1 MFQSLLSKINLD
13 NRLTVSVVGGFSIA
27 FAIFLTIYIIIL
39 PSDKTFDSVKDSSLV
54 DFVRLRKNDFLNE
67 RERALPEKPPRP
79 KKPPPPKLETPEVV
93 QPVQNLN
100 IKFPTLNT
108 PVDLKGAFL
117 RGSNS
122 LASNSG
128 LIPLVKI
135 QPKYPR
141 EALKGGKTGFVTVRL
156 TVDEKGRVITAI
168 IEESRPPRIFDAA
181 AIQAVLKWKF
191 KPRVIDGVPVK
202 QVGLT
207 TIEFNL

>member
-1 MFQSLLSKINLD
+1 MFQSLLNRINLE
-13 NRLTVSVVGGFSIA
+13 NRLTVSIIGGFSIA
-27 FAIFLTIYIIIL
+27 FIIFLTIYVIIL
-39 PSDKTFDSVKDSSLV
+39 PSDKNFDTAKDSSLV

-67 RERALPEKPPRP
+67 RERALPE
-79 KKPPPPKLETPEVV
+79 KPPPPKLETPEVV

-117 RGSNS
+117 RGANS

-156 TVDEKGRVITAI
+156 TVDEKGRVISAI

>member
-1 MFQSLLSKINLD
+1 MFQSLLNRINLE
-13 NRLTVSVVGGFSIA
+13 NRLTVSIVGGFSIA
-27 FAIFLTIYIIIL
+27 FAIFLTIYVIIL
-39 PSDKTFDSVKDSSLV
+39 PSDKNFDTAKDSSLV

-67 RERALPEKPPRP
+67 RERALPE
-79 KKPPPPKLETPEVV
+79 KPPPPKLETPEVV

-117 RGSNS
+117 RGANS

-156 TVDEKGRVITAI
+156 TVDEKGRVISAI

>member
-1 MFQSLLSKINLD
+1 MQLPMHVYHNLHR
-13 NRLTVSVVGGFSIA
+13 NL
-27 FAIFLTIYIIIL
+27 
-39 PSDKTFDSVKDSSLV
+39 
-54 DFVRLRKNDFLNE
+54 
-67 RERALPEKPPRP
+67 
-79 KKPPPPKLETPEVV
+79 PPPPKLETPEVV

-117 RGSNS
+117 RGANS

-141 EALKGGKTGFVTVRL
+141 EALKVGKTGFVTVRL
-156 TVDEKGRVITAI
+156 TVDEKGRVISAI

-191 KPRVIDGVPVK
+191 KPRVIDGVAVK

>member
-67 RERALPEKPPRP
+67 RKGLFQKSHPLQ

-141 EALKGGKTGFVTVRL
+141 EALKGGKTGL
-156 TVDEKGRVITAI
+156 
-168 IEESRPPRIFDAA
+168 
-181 AIQAVLKWKF
+181 
-191 KPRVIDGVPVK
+191 
-202 QVGLT
+202 
-207 TIEFNL
+207 

>member
-1 MFQSLLSKINLD
+1 MMLVVFAMF
-13 NRLTVSVVGGFSIA
+13 
-27 FAIFLTIYIIIL
+27 
-39 PSDKTFDSVKDSSLV
+39 
-54 DFVRLRKNDFLNE
+54 
-67 RERALPEKPPRP
+67 
-79 KKPPPPKLETPEVV
+79 
-93 QPVQNLN
+93 
-100 IKFPTLNT
+100 
-108 PVDLKGAFL
+108 LKGAFL

>member
-1 MFQSLLSKINLD
+1 MFQSLLNRINFE
-13 NRLTVSVVGGFSIA
+13 NRLTVSIVGGFSIA
-27 FAIFLTIYIIIL
+27 FAIFLTIYVIIL
-39 PSDKTFDSVKDSSLV
+39 PSDKNFDTAKDSSLV

-67 RERALPEKPPRP
+67 RERALPE
-79 KKPPPPKLETPEVV
+79 KPPPPKLETPEVV

-117 RGSNS
+117 RGANS

-156 TVDEKGRVITAI
+156 TVDEKGRVISAI

>member
-1 MFQSLLSKINLD
+1 MIKKYSGHIIGFLSSIVFFMSL
-13 NRLTVSVVGGFSIA
+13 A
-27 FAIFLTIYIIIL
+27 YIVK
-39 PSDKTFDSVKDSSLV
+39 PSSESLKNENSFRVV
-54 DFVRLRKNDFLNE
+54 DFIRLKKDTSLKEKSRTIPDK
-67 RERALPEKPPRP
+67 PEPP

-117 RGSNS
+117 RGANS

-156 TVDEKGRVITAI
+156 TVDEKGRVISAI

>member
-1 MFQSLLSKINLD
+1 M
-13 NRLTVSVVGGFSIA
+13 
-27 FAIFLTIYIIIL
+27 
-39 PSDKTFDSVKDSSLV
+39 
-54 DFVRLRKNDFLNE
+54 
-67 RERALPEKPPRP
+67 
-79 KKPPPPKLETPEVV
+79 V

-122 LASNSG
+122 LAANSG

-141 EALKGGKTGFVTVRL
+141 EALKAGKTGFVTVRL
-156 TVDEKGRVITAI
+156 TVDEKGRVITATI
-168 IEESRPPRIFDAA
+168 QESRPPRIFDAA

-191 KPRVIDGVPVK
+191 KPRVIDGVAVK

>member
-1 MFQSLLSKINLD
+1 MIKNYSGHIIGLFVEISFFMLLAYIVKPSSDSL
-13 NRLTVSVVGGFSIA
+13 
-27 FAIFLTIYIIIL
+27 
-39 PSDKTFDSVKDSSLV
+39 KTENSFRVV
-54 DFVRLRKNDFLNE
+54 DFIRLKKDTSLKEKSRTIPDK
-67 RERALPEKPPRP
+67 PETP

-117 RGSNS
+117 RGANS

-156 TVDEKGRVITAI
+156 TVDEKGRVISAI

>member
-1 MFQSLLSKINLD
+1 MIKNYSGHIIGLFVAISFFMLLAYIVKPSSDSL
-13 NRLTVSVVGGFSIA
+13 
-27 FAIFLTIYIIIL
+27 
-39 PSDKTFDSVKDSSLV
+39 KTENSFRVV
-54 DFVRLRKNDFLNE
+54 DFIRLKKDTSLKEKSRTIPDK
-67 RERALPEKPPRP
+67 PETP

-117 RGSNS
+117 RGANS

-156 TVDEKGRVITAI
+156 TVDEKGRVISAI